1 MQRVPDH
8 SITPPL
14 THISLGGDFPSHGV
28 HLLPIEKF
36 ILFFEN
42 ITLQGGM
49 PLFLIEKFFP
59 HFVETTHPRECPLS
73 LSRNSFYSLW
83 NPLLRE
89 RPFFPLRSSFH
100 SLGQPLPQGMP
111 LLPAKKCLS
120 LLKGATPWG
129 MPLFPLKSSFHFS
142 GEPFHGE
149 CPFSLREPLHG
160 NPRPYP
166 SKCISFMLRG
176 ASASWAY
183 RSLQVKNI
191 FMGESNMWV
200 SLKVFHVSSRYLC
213 FLRLTWG
220 D

>member
-1 MQRVPDH
+1 MECTFSPSR
-8 SITPPL
+8 
-14 THISLGGDFPSHGV
+14 SLYYFSKI
-28 HLLPIEKF
+28 LPFK
-36 ILFFEN
+36 
-42 ITLQGGM
+42 G
-49 PLFLIEKFFP
+49 
-59 HFVETTHPRECPLS
+59 ECPFS
-73 LSRNSFYSLW
+73 SSK
-83 NPLLRE
+83 
-89 RPFFPLRSSFH
+89 SSFRTSGKPPTPGNAH
-100 SLGQPLPQGMP
+100 YPCLEIPSTPCEIPSSGNAPPPTQKFLPFLRATTPQGMP